1 VTENSPSAIVLDT
14 SVFTNPTVSEVFGAD
29 TTAAVNAFVGLARQV
44 EDRLT
49 FYMPPSVLNELR
61 HFSDTGR
68 LPADLELVLRLQAP
82 KRHEITV
89 PGGFLYELI
98 DDIRSRMDRGLR
110 VAEKAVR
117 DVQPKSVDRTI
128 KWLRERYRDALRTGL
143 LDSSEDLDVI
153 LLGIE
158 LDAAVASADQGLVGW
173 AEKVGLRLMPPDRL
187 RGLLDHLIAEKGE
200 NS

>member
-1 VTENSPSAIVLDT
+1 MTETRPNAVVLDT
-14 SVFTNPTVSEVFGAD
+14 SVFTNPHVSEIFGAD
-29 TTAAVNAFVGLARQV
+29 TSSAVDTFVGLARQV
-44 EDRLT
+44 EERIE
-49 FYMPPSVLNELR
+49 FFMPPSVLSELH
-61 HFSDTGR
+61 HFTDQDR
-68 LPADLELVLRLQAP
+68 LPADLELVIRLRAP

-117 DVQPKSVDRTI
+117 DVQPKSVDKTI
-128 KWLRERYRDALRTGL
+128 SWLRDRYRSALRTGL

-153 LLGIE
+153 LLALE
-158 LDAAVASADQGLVGW
+158 LNAAVASADQGLVGW

-187 RGLLDHLIAEKGE
+187 RGLLDHLIAEKDK
-200 NS
+200 S